1 MGFEEENNWEK
12 SNRAVKEELDNL
24 TPDDEPPT
32 LAVALKNYG
41 EQQMQDKE
49 KNNNKSRADLEKNEL
64 YAAFER
70 LNKAHGYRKE

>member
-12 SNRAVKEELDNL
+12 SNRAVKEKLDNL
-24 TPDDEPPT
+24 TPDDEPQN
-32 LAVALKNYG
+32 LATALKNYG

-49 KNNNKSRADLEKNEL
+49 KNNNEL

>member
-12 SNRAVKEELDNL
+12 SNRAVKEKLDNF

>member
-1 MGFEEENNWEK
+1 
-12 SNRAVKEELDNL
+12 
-24 TPDDEPPT
+24 
-32 LAVALKNYG
+32 
-41 EQQMQDKE
+41 MQDKE